1 MFFGCTRSKYEDFYT
16 KEFTVLNK
24 QLRETMVLK
33 NGSRVSVVGG
43 GPAGSFFA
51 IHLLREAKK
60 ARRNITVTIIDKKIA
75 QKPDKM
81 LWELKGCNY
90 CAGIISPR
98 LHKELIKNGIKIP
111 RELICEEFT
120 HIWIHGLWKNFP
132 LKIPEEEK
140 MYSLFRGTLPLD
152 RKDTTE
158 GFDSFLLKK
167 AEIEGAAIIAGEVQ
181 DIRYTRSKK
190 PCLTVMTP
198 SGKISTIESDFV
210 SVSTGINPW
219 LNSVIEENRFFR
231 SYQRINPLF
240 TPPRVR
246 PALIFELKP
255 GRGYLRKYMNKEV
268 YFIVS
273 GSKKLRLD
281 HISLVPKGEY
291 LTVTLVGER
300 IDRASFPEETRQI
313 INEFLSLSHIQ
324 TILPHITLHNT
335 PVACT
340 CSPYMV
346 AGPSKEPVGDRIAVV
361 GDALGAR
368 FYRDG
373 LFSAFVS
380 AQALAKTV
388 IHKGVNKKSL
398 SDGYDRVVKW
408 LEKDNRYGRLVNS
421 LIQTALKSR
430 ILSRILYQTFATE
443 MKFKKRDKWA
453 LGNVLWN
460 IGSGAADYDRIFQQ
474 LISVRVLLS
483 VLRGAFKTFR
493 NILTELFFGLKWEE
507 YGRYPTVILKE
518 KRDYY
523 KKSIAAPLGITLDAS
538 PEMER
543 MYAIKIRASSRMI
556 FEELGKFGD
565 AEAKFLNL
573 RFFDVR
579 RISGSPNQVG
589 SVVRYRLKKLPVS
602 MDIRLVKCI
611 PGKTLLY
618 EPEELFS
625 RHGKLLFDI
634 APTKDGNNRL
644 VIYTAF
650 DFKSGKTILGRIFWK
665 FFKHIF
671 PDYAHDVV
679 WNHAICCIKKETE
692 KRAA

>member
-1 MFFGCTRSKYEDFYT
+1 
-16 KEFTVLNK
+16 
-24 QLRETMVLK
+24 
-33 NGSRVSVVGG
+33 
-43 GPAGSFFA
+43 
-51 IHLLREAKK
+51 
-60 ARRNITVTIIDKKIA
+60 
-75 QKPDKM
+75 
-81 LWELKGCNY
+81 
-90 CAGIISPR
+90 
-98 LHKELIKNGIKIP
+98 
-111 RELICEEFT
+111 
-120 HIWIHGLWKNFP
+120 
-132 LKIPEEEK
+132 
-140 MYSLFRGTLPLD
+140 
-152 RKDTTE
+152 
-158 GFDSFLLKK
+158 
-167 AEIEGAAIIAGEVQ
+167 
-181 DIRYTRSKK
+181 
-190 PCLTVMTP
+190 
-198 SGKISTIESDFV
+198 
-210 SVSTGINPW
+210 
-219 LNSVIEENRFFR
+219 
-231 SYQRINPLF
+231 
-240 TPPRVR
+240 
-246 PALIFELKP
+246 
-255 GRGYLRKYMNKEV
+255 
-268 YFIVS
+268 
-273 GSKKLRLD
+273 
-281 HISLVPKGEY
+281 
-291 LTVTLVGER
+291 
-300 IDRASFPEETRQI
+300 
-313 INEFLSLSHIQ
+313 
-324 TILPHITLHNT
+324 
-335 PVACT
+335 
-340 CSPYMV
+340 
-346 AGPSKEPVGDRIAVV
+346 
-361 GDALGAR
+361 LGAR

-507 YGRYPTVILKE
+507 YGRYPTVILKD

-556 FEELGKFGD
+556 FEELCKFGD

-602 MDIRLVKCI
+602 MDIRLVRCI